1 MVSTCRW
8 APSSVLHVTN
18 MCRCVCGRVCILCHI
33 HTDGD
38 CAIYTHVY
46 LSPLC
51 REIPMT
57 SDELQ
62 FLIEKI
68 LRCVFEI
75 RVDAVSCPFSTSSSS
90 PFSFAPCLPSLLSL
104 PSSPPLFSSSP
115 PPLLPLLP
123 SLPSP
128 KDDAVTEPLRAPS
141 SRLSA
146 AGPLHKG
153 PQDTSAGGDPNPI
166 QPA

>member
-1 MVSTCRW
+1 MSLTC
-8 APSSVLHVTN
+8 AGA
-18 MCRCVCGRVCILCHI
+18 CVVEYVY
-33 HTDGD
+33 
-38 CAIYTHVY
+38 CAIYVHMVTVPYTHMY

-90 PFSFAPCLPSLLSL
+90 PFSFAPVSPHSFPSPLLL
-104 PSSPPLFSSSP
+104 PSSPPLLLLSSP
-115 PPLLPLLP
+115 YFPLSPHPRMMQSLNLSELPPLVYQLL
-123 SLPSP
+123 
-128 KDDAVTEPLRAPS
+128 V
-141 SRLSA
+141 LSTK
-146 AGPLHKG
+146 GHKTLVLEG
-153 PQDTSAGGDPNPI
+153 I
-166 QPA
+166 QTLFNQLDENILSGEQEGEE